1 MKIRRHKTN
10 IKINKLKKAR
20 ENKETVANKISEFLE
35 MPEEIRKGSIKITL
49 VDNTYLYLEGE
60 NQIMDYYNHYIK
72 VKTNKAIITLDGK
85 NMEIKDISEKEL
97 VIEGEILN
105 ISYNR

>member
-1 MKIRRHKTN
+1 MKIKKHKTD
-10 IKINKLKKAR
+10 IKINKFKKAR
-20 ENKETVANKISEFLE
+20 ENKDKVVDKIAEFLE
-35 MPEEIRKGSIKITL
+35 MPEEIRKGSIKTTV
-49 VDNTYLYLEGE
+49 VDNTCFYLEGE

-72 VKTNKAIITLDGK
+72 VKTNKGIITLDGK

-105 ISYNR
+105 ISYNK